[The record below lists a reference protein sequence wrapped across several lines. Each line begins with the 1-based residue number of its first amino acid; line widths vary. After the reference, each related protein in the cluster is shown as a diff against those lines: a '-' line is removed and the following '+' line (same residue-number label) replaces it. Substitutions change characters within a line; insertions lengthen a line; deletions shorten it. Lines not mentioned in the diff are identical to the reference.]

1 MTLLTFEPGTT
12 QINSES
18 FVTVLRQHVWFC
30 ILIGQ
35 GRPTYGTRE
44 HFLGTR
50 HSLLFQIF
58 LFLLYYQ
65 LPYIVKKMYVR
76 ACVYIY
82 IYIYIYIYKICLNST
97 YLSPYNR
104 ILASKISRS
113 SFRATFLVNNDRLG
127 LHLYFWG
134 RVSKFSILF
143 EEILSLLMGILSR
156 KIGSCSIP

>member
-82 IYIYIYIYKICLNST
+82 IYIKYALIPPICLHITGYLQAKLVALHLGLLSLSTMTGLACIYIFGGACPN
-97 YLSPYNR
+97 
-104 ILASKISRS
+104 
-113 SFRATFLVNNDRLG
+113 F
-127 LHLYFWG
+127 LYFSKKFFRFSWG
-134 RVSKFSILF
+134 FWAGK
-143 EEILSLLMGILSR
+143 
-156 KIGSCSIP
+156 